1 MEVYYKTQQDIEL
14 MRLSAEILGKAH
26 GEVAKMV
33 KAGVKT
39 KDLDKRAEEFIRDS
53 NAIPSFL
60 NLYGFPAS
68 LCISVN
74 DVVVHGVPDDYEL
87 RDGDIVSIDCGVLL
101 NGFHADSA
109 FTYPIGEVAPKTMEL
124 LITTKESLYKGI
136 EAIKI
141 NARLGDVGFA
151 IQNHVEKKGFS
162 VVRELVGHGVGKSLH
177 EEPVVQNY
185 GRRGDGK
192 KLLNGLVIAI
202 EPMINMG
209 KKDVVKSESGHGIR
223 TIDRKPSAHYE
234 HTVAIMNGKPE
245 ILTTFK
251 YIEEVFK
258 F

>member
-1 MEVYYKTQQDIEL
+1 MDVYYKTQKDIEI

-39 KDLDKRAEEFIRDS
+39 KDLDKRAEEFIRDN
-53 NAIPSFL
+53 NAVPSFL

-74 DVVVHGVPDDYEL
+74 DVIVHGVPDEYEL
-87 RDGDIVSIDCGVLL
+87 RDGDIVSIDCGVLF

-109 FTYPIGEVAPKTMEL
+109 FTYPIGEVAPKTMDL
-124 LITTKESLYKGI
+124 LRTTRESLYKGI
-136 EAIKI
+136 ECVKV
-141 NARLGDVGFA
+141 NGRLGDVGFA
-151 IQNHVEKKGFS
+151 IQKHVEAKGFS
-162 VVRELVGHGVGKSLH
+162 VVRELVGHGVGKDLH
-177 EEPVVQNY
+177 EEPIVQNY

-209 KKDVVKSESGHGIR
+209 KKDVLKSEKEHGIR
-223 TIDRKPSAHYE
+223 TIDGKPSAHYE
-234 HTVAIMNGKPE
+234 HTVAIVNGKAE
-245 ILTTFK
+245 VLTTFK